1 MSAKVKCEETTEHDS
16 GNIAEIKL
24 LKKSRRSYSSS
35 IKREEKVKAATLG
48 ATIDT
53 KVSSSVRN
61 FYRQATLQMSKLAKK
76 VIDIEKYP
84 ADKSHMIEKSKESS
98 SEKKG
103 LRINKRKN
111 QHNDKKQAINK

>member
-1 MSAKVKCEETTEHDS
+1 
-16 GNIAEIKL
+16 
-24 LKKSRRSYSSS
+24 
-35 IKREEKVKAATLG
+35 
-48 ATIDT
+48 
-53 KVSSSVRN
+53 
-61 FYRQATLQMSKLAKK
+61 MSKLAKK

-111 QHNDKKQAINK
+111 QHNDKKQAINKWINFQHQNMSMYLNVP